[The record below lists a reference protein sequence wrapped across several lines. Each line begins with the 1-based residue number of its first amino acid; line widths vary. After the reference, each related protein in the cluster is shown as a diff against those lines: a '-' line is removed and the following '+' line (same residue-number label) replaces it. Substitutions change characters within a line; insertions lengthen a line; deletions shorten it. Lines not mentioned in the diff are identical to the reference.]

1 MTQHVLH
8 IGGIYLMSGPPS
20 SGKTTLTESLNLPQ
34 GSIVSSDALREL
46 LYGVRRE
53 VRDGTYREHLYG
65 WDMQANKV
73 FGILETIVEER
84 AREGLTTF
92 VDAVFATDQ
101 ERASI
106 AKIAEAAGVPFTV
119 LIMNTPETKVLASNR
134 VRPRYVDDSV
144 IRRQFGMMQR
154 ENESKDPA
162 QRGQY
167 HSRYPHIVVNEF
179 DSIKLEPAYLPG
191 DMYDVVGDVHGLYD
205 DLVELFVQAGYQFD
219 ERGIPFHPEGRK
231 LVFLGDVVDRGQQ
244 SIEMLRFVELCV
256 REGGHIFIPGNH
268 EDKLAKTYYSHKK
281 SGELLTRSQ
290 SSAETYNELMKLDKD
305 EAERLMLFIRNQP
318 AYRLISSRGESFVCA
333 HADMSGFDPKTT
345 PRSGVMYGTSD
356 FGNRD
361 SDAEYQAGYNARINK
376 HTLLRG
382 HIPQISPQ
390 DNVFSIEFEQA
401 YGGHLAML
409 HLDKFTANIEQG
421 MARQEAFTAALTK
434 EACTFNYDVHS
445 AKQFATLKGLNTLHK
460 NKEVKMES
468 DLKYGLKLFNAN
480 EERNTMNMI
489 PALEELEKQKLVK
502 SAPDPEGQLSIYKY
516 SKQVFFD
523 GLWDKHPL
531 LLKARGLVLDIAG
544 NIVQH
549 PFDKIFNYGERGTAL
564 AIPDD
569 TRVQVVEKLNGFLG
583 CITKHPYLKD
593 ELLVTTTGSFTS
605 PFVKY
610 INDFITP
617 ELKARLLEKLSADD
631 KTLMFEVIHPEDNE
645 HPIEYKVEDQG
656 LWLIGARGKDENAPL
671 ESETWLD
678 NFGAQVGIK
687 RPKHF
692 EATLGDVR
700 ELAKT
705 SNLEGYILRRLDG
718 LQDAFVKFKTTY
730 YLTTKFV
737 SRLSKNNVAFMFANP
752 EKFKE
757 KVDEEYVEMVDAVIA
772 RTQTAQAYQDMPKG
786 ERVEM
791 VRAIVNQLREDAE
804 KAANAAVTE
813 PVMESFSM

>member
-1 MTQHVLH
+1 MTQHVLPT
-8 IGGIYLMSGPPS
+8 GGVYLLSAPPS
-20 SGKTTLTESLNLPQ
+20 SGKTSLTESLGLPY
-34 GSIVSSDALREL
+34 GSIISSDAIREQ

-53 VRDGTYREHLYG
+53 VRDGAYREHLYG

-92 VDAVFATDQ
+92 VDAVFPTDQ

-106 AKIAEAAGVPFTV
+106 AKIAAAAGVPFTV
-119 LIMNTPETKVLASNR
+119 LILNTPETKVLASNR

-144 IRRQFGMMQR
+144 IKRQFGMMQR
-154 ENESKDPA
+154 DTGNTDPEK
-162 QRGQY
+162 RGQL
-167 HSRYPHIVVNEF
+167 HSRYPHIIVNEY
-179 DSIKLEPAYLPG
+179 DSIKLEPAFLPG
-191 DMYDVVGDVHGLYD
+191 DQYDIVGDVHGLYD
-205 DLVELFVQAGYQFD
+205 DLLEMFHKAGYVFD
-219 ERGIPFHPEGRK
+219 EQGVPFHPAGRK
-231 LVFLGDVVDRGQQ
+231 LVFLGDVVDRGPQ
-244 SIEMLRFVELCV
+244 SIAMLRFVERCV
-256 REGGHIFIPGNH
+256 RLGGHVFIPGNH
-268 EDKLAKTYYSHKK
+268 EDKLAKTFYSHQKT
-281 SGELLTRSQ
+281 GELLTRSQ
-290 SSAETYNELMKLDKD
+290 SSSETYNELMKIDAH
-305 EAERLMLFIRNQP
+305 EAEMLMTFIRSQP
-318 AYRLISSRGESFVCA
+318 AYRLISSNGESFVCA

-376 HTLLRG
+376 YTLLRG
-382 HIPQISPQ
+382 HIPQISQQ

-401 YGGHLAML
+401 FGGHLAML
-409 HLDKFTANIEQG
+409 HLDKFTAHVAQG
-421 MARQEAFTAALTK
+421 LSRQEAFNAALTK
-434 EACTFNYDVHS
+434 EACTFHYDVHS
-445 AKQFATLKGLNTLHK
+445 AKQFATLKTLSELHK
-460 NKEVKMES
+460 NKEVKMEADS
-468 DLKYGLKLFNAN
+468 AYGLKLFHTI
-480 EERNTMNMI
+480 EERNSMNMI
-489 PALEELEKQKLVK
+489 PALQELETNKLVK
-502 SAPDPEGQLSIYKY
+502 SALDEEGQLAIYKY

-564 AIPDD
+564 AIPDS
-569 TRVQVVEKLNGFLG
+569 TRVQAVEKLNGFLG

-593 ELLVTTTGSFTS
+593 ELLVTTTGSFNS

-610 INDFITP
+610 IKDFITP
-617 ELKARLLEKLSADD
+617 DVKANMLAFLKDND

-656 LWLIGARGKDENAPL
+656 LWLIGARGKDANAPL
-671 ESETWLD
+671 ESELWLD
-678 NFGAQVGIK
+678 AAGIEMGLK

-692 EATLGDVR
+692 ETTLGEVR
-700 ELAKT
+700 EMAKT
-705 SNLEGYILRRLDG
+705 STLEGYILRRLDG

-772 RTQTAQAYQDMPKG
+772 QAKTAQAYQEMPKG

-791 VRAIVNQLREDAE
+791 VRNIVNQLREEAE
-804 KAANAAVTE
+804 RAAAGVTE
-813 PVMESFSM
+813 PAFSM